1 MRTPLISRRS
11 RMAAA
16 VETSSTACG
25 WMTPPS
31 SGLRPFGPMST
42 ASTKPT
48 LPPPRGVGLV
58 SPPIFGGGGQL
69 VPGVANEALVAPFT
83 EDEVLAAIKGMNPAS
98 APGPDGL
105 PVTFFKTFWQVVK
118 PEVMALFEE
127 FYSGAMDLGRLN
139 YGIISLIPKV
149 PGASDIRQF
158 RPITVINVIFRILAK
173 GYANRVTLLADSIT
187 HPNQSAFIQ
196 GRFIL
201 DGVLVFHEVLHE
213 VRVKHLRAVFLKL
226 DFHKAYDTVHWP
238 FLREVLLRKGFDD
251 RWVTRVMQLVSC
263 GRTAVNINGEIGP
276 YFPTLCGVRQ
286 GDPFSPFLF
295 NMVVDALAAILDKAK
310 GAGHIHGIVPHL
322 VGGGGGLPSAIRGR
336 HHNNGRRF
344 KSGRG

>member
-1 MRTPLISRRS
+1 MAIRAHVDGFYKALFTP
-11 RMAAA
+11 
-16 VETSSTACG
+16 T
-25 WMTPPS
+25 
-31 SGLRPFGPMST
+31 
-42 ASTKPT
+42 
-48 LPPPRGVGLV
+48 PRGGASLAPDTWTGVQLV
-58 SPPIFGGGGQL
+58 SDE
-69 VPGVANEALVAPFT
+69 ANAALVAPFA
-83 EDEVLAAIKGMNPAS
+83 EEEVLAAIKGMNTSS

-105 PVTFFKTFWQVVK
+105 PVTFFKTFWQTVK

-127 FYSGAMDLGRLN
+127 FYSGSMDLGRLN
-139 YGIISLIPKV
+139 YGIITLIPKV
-149 PGASDIRQF
+149 SGASDIRQF

-173 GYANRVTLLADSIT
+173 GYANSVTLLANSIT

-201 DGVLVFHEVLHE
+201 DCVLVFHEVLHE
-213 VRVKHLRAVFLKL
+213 VRVKQHRVVFLKL

-322 VGGGGGLPSAIRGR
+322 VGGGGVSLLQYADDI
-336 HHNNGRRF
+336 
-344 KSGRG
+344 